1 MYFSRVCVRVRVGF
15 LFGSGLMAYYYDNE
29 ENAGVLTVGEEEH
42 GGGNAGGD
50 KKKRGFSFKDLFDSL
65 ETFCYAL
72 VLMLMLFVFVFRFV
86 TVNGTSM
93 LDTLQHEDR
102 LIISDVL
109 YTPKTGDIVVL
120 DATGY
125 FSDKY
130 IIKRVIATG
139 GQAVEIDFFDWTVT
153 VDGQRLDEGYIRREG
168 GHMLSLGWIQLDDA
182 VERYYEDGALR
193 TASFTVPDNMLFVMG
208 DNRNGSSDSRA
219 VGFFDEDRILG
230 RVLLRLD
237 FDKFGRVE

>member
-1 MYFSRVCVRVRVGF
+1 
-15 LFGSGLMAYYYDNE
+15 MADYYDSK
-29 ENAGVLTVGEEEH
+29 ENSGILTVSEEEERGDRDK
-42 GGGNAGGD
+42 GG
-50 KKKRGFSFKDLFDSL
+50 KKKQGLFKDLFDSL

-93 LDTLQHEDR
+93 LDTLQHEDK

-109 YTPKTGDIVVL
+109 YTPKTGDIIVL

-139 GQAVEIDFFDWTVT
+139 GQTVEIDFFDWTVT
-153 VDGQRLDEGYIRREG
+153 VDGQRLDEGYVKREAG
-168 GHMLSLGWIQLDDA
+168 NMINYGWIQIDDE
-182 VERYYEDGALR
+182 VERCYEDGSLR

-208 DNRNGSSDSRA
+208 DNRNGSSDSRY

-230 RVLLRLD
+230 RVLLRLNL
-237 FDKFGRVE
+237 DKFGRVE

>member
-1 MYFSRVCVRVRVGF
+1 MAVFY
-15 LFGSGLMAYYYDNE
+15 GSE
-29 ENAGVLTVGEEEH
+29 ENVGVLTVSDEKH
-42 GGGNAGGD
+42 GKRDNGG
-50 KKKRGFSFKDLFDSL
+50 KKKQGFFKDLFDTL

-93 LDTLQHEDR
+93 LDTLEHEDK

-109 YTPKTGDIVVL
+109 YTPKTGDIVVI

-125 FSDKY
+125 FPDKY

-139 GQAVEIDFFDWTVT
+139 GQTVEIDFFDWTVT
-153 VDGQRLDEGYIRREG
+153 VNGQRLDEDYVKRES
-168 GHMLSLGWIQLDDA
+168 GHMISFGWIQIDDD
-182 VERYYEDGALR
+182 VERCYEDGALR
-193 TASFTVPDNMLFVMG
+193 TASFTVPEGKLFVMG
-208 DNRNGSSDSRA
+208 DNRNGSSDSRY

-230 RVLLRLD
+230 RVLLRLNMGKD
-237 FDKFGRVE
+237 KFGKDKFGRVE

>member
-1 MYFSRVCVRVRVGF
+1 
-15 LFGSGLMAYYYDNE
+15 MADFYDKE
-29 ENAGVLTVGEEEH
+29 QTDEILTVSDEAETNVDTEGD
-42 GGGNAGGD
+42 GG
-50 KKKRGFSFKDLFDSL
+50 KKKKGLSFKDFFDSF

-93 LDTLQHEDR
+93 LDTLQHEDK

-109 YTPKTGDIVVL
+109 YTPKTGDIVVI

-139 GQAVEIDFFDWTVT
+139 GQTVEIDFFDWTVT
-153 VDGQRLDEGYIRREG
+153 VAGQRLDESYVKREPG
-168 GHMLSLGWIQLDDA
+168 NMLNYGWVQTADGLDR
-182 VERYYEDGALR
+182 VYEDGALR
-193 TASFTVPDNMLFVMG
+193 TVSFTVPAGKLFVMG
-208 DNRNGSSDSRA
+208 DNRNGSSDSRY

-230 RVLLRLD
+230 RVLLRIGLD
-237 FDKFGRVE
+237 NFGRVE